1 MAGIIK
7 PEGIFLNNWKPKN
20 WTLSELNS
28 VPWAATDS
36 CATPY
41 KLMELN
47 SQRWQFNWL
56 PYFVPFQ
63 IPKMDFTNQMR

>member
-7 PEGIFLNNWKPKN
+7 PEGIFLNNWKPKK

-28 VPWAATDS
+28 VPWDATDS

-47 SQRWQFNWL
+47 SQRWQFN
-56 PYFVPFQ
+56 
-63 IPKMDFTNQMR
+63 